1 MERDARLDPD
11 DARMSAAADLRLRV
25 AAANVAIKD
34 GGLVTLSF
42 GNVSGV
48 DRDAGVLV
56 IKPSGV
62 PYAEL
67 RPEMMV
73 VIDLEG
79 GQVVDGD
86 LRPSTDTPT
95 HRFLYRTFPEIGGVV
110 HTHSSNATA
119 WAQAG
124 RSIPCLG
131 TTHADYFRGSVPV
144 SRPLRPEE
152 IAGEYEWETGRVIAE
167 TLAAQGRTPTDAP
180 AVLAPVVAGEA
191 DLVLGSR
198 VLGRAETSDNVR
210 AAGVRVFSGLVRL
223 LTGVRVSDTSSGLRA
238 MVAELTARVTLD
250 QPQYQSSELLLGAI
264 AHGYRV
270 AERPVTMH
278 ARTAGQSAKG
288 TNLVYGLSYAR
299 VILRTWWRERRAAA
313 RVPRAQPIPAERLD
327 G

>member
-11 DARMSAAADLRLRV
+11 DARMSAAADRRVRV
-25 AAANVAIKD
+25 AATNAAIND

-79 GQVVDGD
+79 GQVVDGE

-167 TLAAQGRTPTDAP
+167 TLAPQGRTPTDAP
-180 AVLAPVVAGEA
+180 AVLVGSHGPFAWGTSPEAAVEVAIALEAVAAMASATIALEANVEQIGEE
-191 DLVLGSR
+191 L
-198 VLGRAETSDNVR
+198 LGRHFDRKHGDNAYYGQRTR
-210 AAGVRVFSGLVRL
+210 A
-223 LTGVRVSDTSSGLRA
+223 
-238 MVAELTARVTLD
+238 
-250 QPQYQSSELLLGAI
+250 
-264 AHGYRV
+264 
-270 AERPVTMH
+270 
-278 ARTAGQSAKG
+278 
-288 TNLVYGLSYAR
+288 
-299 VILRTWWRERRAAA
+299 
-313 RVPRAQPIPAERLD
+313 
-327 G
+327 